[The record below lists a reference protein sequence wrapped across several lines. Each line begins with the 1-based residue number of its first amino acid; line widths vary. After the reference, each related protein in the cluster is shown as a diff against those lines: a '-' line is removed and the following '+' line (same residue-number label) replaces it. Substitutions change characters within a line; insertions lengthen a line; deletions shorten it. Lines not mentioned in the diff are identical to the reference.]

1 MSIVYAPHARRAAYL
16 MSQQMVSTM
25 ISELDPE
32 LLPLAK
38 QRKLTRVEGYKEIKG
53 LLCFGVHRAE
63 PEELHGSKQCDLQA
77 TEAF

>member
-38 QRKLTRVEGYKEIKG
+38 QRKLTI
-53 LLCFGVHRAE
+53 
-63 PEELHGSKQCDLQA
+63 
-77 TEAF
+77 